1 MKGAVVMADET
12 TVVNPFAEL
21 GFDDPAKALDAFK
34 SMKLDLAKH
43 KTRADSV
50 TAMETELET
59 LRSAQQAKEDAE
71 KTELQKMN
79 DRLAKIEN
87 EKNDLMARATAS
99 ERKAMLER
107 GLAENLSGV
116 PDKLRPIV
124 QKYMR
129 TVLPGM
135 EWADAEALKAQITE
149 NLTSFNEILPEEL
162 RVVSSGTL
170 PPKTPGAAPAG
181 DKPIFDM
188 QSVLHPDR

>member
-1 MKGAVVMADET
+1 MKGAVEMADET

-21 GFDDPAKALDAFK
+21 GFDDPAKALEAFK
-34 SMKLDLAKH
+34 SLKLDLAKH

-79 DRLAKIEN
+79 DRLVKIEN

-107 GLAENLSGV
+107 GLSENLAGV
-116 PDKLRPIV
+116 PEKLRPLL

-129 TVLPGM
+129 TVLPGT
-135 EWADAEALKAQITE
+135 EWADSEALKAQITE
-149 NLTSFNEILPEEL
+149 NLTGFNELLPEEL
-162 RVVSSGTL
+162 RVVSSGTP
-170 PPKTPGAAPAG
+170 PPKTPGAPPAG
-181 DKPIFDM
+181 DKPVFDF
-188 QSVLHPDR
+188 QAALHGSK

>member
-79 DRLAKIEN
+79 DWLAKIEN

-129 TVLPGM
+129 TVLPGA

-162 RVVSSGTL
+162 RVVSSGT
-170 PPKTPGAAPAG
+170 PAAKTQTAAPAG
-181 DKPIFDM
+181 DKPVFDI